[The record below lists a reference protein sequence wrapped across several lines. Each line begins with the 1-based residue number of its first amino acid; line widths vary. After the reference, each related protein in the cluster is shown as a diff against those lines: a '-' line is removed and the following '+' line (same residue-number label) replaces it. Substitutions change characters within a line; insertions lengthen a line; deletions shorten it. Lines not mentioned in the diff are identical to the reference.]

1 MMTVTSTVGCNRKA
15 AHTSAALVF
24 LFNLLTFE
32 SCSPYFCKIRDLWIV
47 ILNEHSEE
55 VRLVRCQGKQV
66 LRFAQDDK

>member
-32 SCSPYFCKIRDLWIV
+32 SCSPYFRV
-47 ILNEHSEE
+47 TSRASEFLTSVE
-55 VRLVRCQGKQV
+55 NSA
-66 LRFAQDDK
+66 RFFAASIIAWWLP